1 VGASVIL
8 QGEPGLARE
17 LGSIG
22 PVIGVPVVLGLLL
35 LVMFGRR

>member
-1 VGASVIL
+1 MIL

-17 LGSIG
+17 LDAIG
-22 PVIGVPVVLGLLL
+22 PAIGVPILVGLLI